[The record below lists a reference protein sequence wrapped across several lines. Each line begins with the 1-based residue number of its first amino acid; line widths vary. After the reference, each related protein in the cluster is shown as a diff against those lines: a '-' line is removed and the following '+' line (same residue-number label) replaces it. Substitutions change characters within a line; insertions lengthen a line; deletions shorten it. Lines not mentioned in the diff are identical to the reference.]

1 MSSMM
6 IQNLFPSPIAVIDNE
21 QSSSINASLKKLFLE
36 REKNKEQY
44 KNANPPP
51 TVRKNIF
58 DSEMNLFDD
67 PQPDIQKLHHYIMNN
82 LYQFIGELNGY
93 SPSQLQKLRVRT
105 NAWFHITRDGG
116 YISTHNHPVSAWS
129 GVYYVDAGREIES
142 DKSDNGVLRF
152 IDTRNANAY
161 LDPANMNLKSP
172 FGFGSVN
179 FHPKPG
185 RLILFPSYLQH
196 EATPYEGAG
205 TRICVAFNSVFR
217 FIE

>member
-116 YISTHNHPVSAWS
+116 YISHIII
-129 GVYYVDAGREIES
+129 R
-142 DKSDNGVLRF
+142 
-152 IDTRNANAY
+152 Y
-161 LDPANMNLKSP
+161 LL
-172 FGFGSVN
+172 
-179 FHPKPG
+179 
-185 RLILFPSYLQH
+185 
-196 EATPYEGAG
+196 GAG
-205 TRICVAFNSVFR
+205 CIMWMLGVKLRVIKVITGF
-217 FIE
+217 